1 VANRRQASG
10 GPAIL
15 DLRAR
20 FRRTGEVPGVAA
32 PGLRRADEDDC
43 PIARAIVLDMDVDP
57 GEPIDLLTVRRQ
69 AVMQWELVSAGPD
82 DWAHIQVGTL
92 VRGGWYVDHTGFGTR
107 GFGDKQAAWAAV
119 RRLAGLHD
127 GDWKRVPCDGAPRQR
142 VRPLDGARILF
153 SGSDGYSLYHCW
165 GRHKERIWRRY
176 EAAITGSGQLLRN
189 TENDPTTDHGGYEL
203 REYTDPFDGST
214 RYALGDL
221 GYHDFRMTDYPD
233 LATAQR
239 QYESAV
245 RGDAH
250 DS

>member
-1 VANRRQASG
+1 
-10 GPAIL
+10 
-15 DLRAR
+15 
-20 FRRTGEVPGVAA
+20 
-32 PGLRRADEDDC
+32 
-43 PIARAIVLDMDVDP
+43 
-57 GEPIDLLTVRRQ
+57 
-69 AVMQWELVSAGPD
+69 
-82 DWAHIQVGTL
+82 
-92 VRGGWYVDHTGFGTR
+92 VDHTGFGTR